1 MIPGIGEFWNF
12 FEVLYKQGSLNFT
25 VITSKSSLSQKG
37 NMWFVKITRLS
48 LTPNLIMHSL
58 KILVVEDEDAIREML
73 MMVLEQAGFRSI
85 AAADTNDAQKAM
97 DEDLPDLILLDWML
111 PGVSGVEWA
120 RRLKKEPMYR
130 ELPIILL
137 TARGEEEDK
146 VRGLEIGADDY
157 MTKPF
162 SPKELVA
169 RIRAV
174 LRRSGKIN
182 DLAQIAL
189 GDLVLDTEQHRLS
202 IGDKQLD
209 VSPTEFRLM
218 QFFMTHPDKVF
229 NRTQLLD
236 QVWGR
241 SVYIEERTVDVHIRR
256 LRKILGEHG
265 REDLVQTVRGFGY
278 RFSVTDSSTAFTP
291 ESF

>member
-1 MIPGIGEFWNF
+1 M
-12 FEVLYKQGSLNFT
+12 
-25 VITSKSSLSQKG
+25 SS
-37 NMWFVKITRLS
+37 F
-48 LTPNLIMHSL
+48 
-58 KILVVEDEDAIREML
+58 KILVVEDEDAIRGML
-73 MMVLEQAGFRSI
+73 MMVLEQAGFTPI
-85 AAADTNDAQKAM
+85 VAADAEEAQRVL
-97 DEDLPDLILLDWML
+97 DDNLPDLILLDWML
-111 PGVSGVEWA
+111 PGISGVEWA
-120 RRLKKEPMYR
+120 RRLKKDQTYR

-146 VRGLEIGADDY
+146 VKGLEIGADDY

-162 SPKELVA
+162 SPKELIA
-169 RIRAV
+169 RVRAV
-174 LRRSGKIN
+174 LRRSGKIQGA
-182 DLAQIAL
+182 AQIEL

-218 QFFMTHPDKVF
+218 QFFMTHPDKVY

-256 LRKILGEHG
+256 LRKILGEYG

-278 RFSVTDSSTAFTP
+278 RFSMTS
-291 ESF
+291 